1 MVLGRRGAAALKAL
15 RRLQNPSWSDVRRPS
30 VVLHSGQPRCGRGS
44 ITAEVVVVVDV
55 LQDKREA
62 IAGLCAKHGVVRLDV
77 FGSALRDDFRPGES
91 DVDLLVEFGP
101 MDGYAKA
108 VAYFDLLDELRELL
122 GVEVDLVMTGAVKN
136 RFIARDIERTRQ
148 LLYAA

>member
-1 MVLGRRGAAALKAL
+1 M
-15 RRLQNPSWSDVRRPS
+15 S
-30 VVLHSGQPRCGRGS
+30 
-44 ITAEVVVVVDV
+44 AEVIAVVDV
-55 LQDKREA
+55 LEVKREA
-62 IAGLCAKHGVVRLDV
+62 IAALCAKHGVARLDV
-77 FGSALRDDFRPGES
+77 FGSALGEDFRPGES

-108 VAYFDLLDELRELL
+108 VAYFDLLDELEELL

-136 RFIARDIERTRQ
+136 RYIARDIERTRR